1 MAPANGAANLRKGS
15 AARPRPKSTVIPA
28 IPLPYI
34 QRRAQNHAHGPAAQP
49 AASQTNG
56 DAQETPKGV
65 FVQPVEAES
74 QKTASSNGT
83 RIGGEVQAP
92 TAETYQA
99 EGIVEPHYRELFFSP
114 LPS

>member
-34 QRRAQNHAHGPAAQP
+34 QRRAQNNARGPAAQP
-49 AASQTNG
+49 APSQANG

-65 FVQPVEAES
+65 FVQPAKAES
-74 QKTASSNGT
+74 EQTANSNGT
-83 RIGGEVQAP
+83 NVGGEVKAP
-92 TAETYQA
+92 AAEPHQA
-99 EGIVEPHYRELFFSP
+99 EGTVEPSP
-114 LPS
+114 SRTFYIFQD